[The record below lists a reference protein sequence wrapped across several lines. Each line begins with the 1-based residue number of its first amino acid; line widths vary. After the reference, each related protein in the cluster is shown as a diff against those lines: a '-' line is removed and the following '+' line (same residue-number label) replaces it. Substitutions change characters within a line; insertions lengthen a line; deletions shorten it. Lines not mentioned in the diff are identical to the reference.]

1 MKEGK
6 NMKYVVMVLVVIGLA
21 MSFMSRGDTKGL
33 VSYEELQQKLNE
45 KAPIVLLD
53 VRTQEEFDNGHIPGA
68 LLLPYDEIDKKAA
81 QLLPE
86 KEKEIIIYCRSGR
99 RSAIAK
105 DSLEALGYTNVKDF
119 GGMNRW
125 QGKVEK

>member
-1 MKEGK
+1 
-6 NMKYVVMVLVVIGLA
+6 
-21 MSFMSRGDTKGL
+21 MSRGDSKGL
-33 VSYEELQQKLNE
+33 VSYEELQQKLTD

-53 VRTQEEFDNGHIPGA
+53 VRTQEEFNNGHIPGA
-68 LLLPYDEIDKKAA
+68 LLLPYDEIDQKAV

>member
-1 MKEGK
+1 
-6 NMKYVVMVLVVIGLA
+6 MKYVVMILVVIGLA
-21 MSFMSRGDTKGL
+21 MSFMSRGDSKSL
-33 VSYEELQQKLNE
+33 VSYDELQQKLND

-68 LLLPYDEIDKKAA
+68 LLLPYDEIDKKAL
-81 QLLPE
+81 QVLPE

-125 QGKVEK
+125 QGEVEK

>member
-1 MKEGK
+1 
-6 NMKYVVMVLVVIGLA
+6 MKYLVLVLVVLGLT
-21 MSFMSRGDTKGL
+21 MSFMNSGDSKNL
-33 VSYEELQQKLNE
+33 VSYEELQQSLSNKE
-45 KAPIVLLD
+45 AIVLLD

-68 LLLPYDEIDKKAA
+68 VLLPYDEVEEKAA
-81 QLLPE
+81 KLLPD
-86 KEKEIIIYCRSGR
+86 KDREIVIYCRSGR

>member
-1 MKEGK
+1 
-6 NMKYVVMVLVVIGLA
+6 MKYVVMVLVVIGLA
-21 MSFMSRGDTKGL
+21 MSFMSRGDSKGL
-33 VSYEELQQKLNE
+33 VSYEELQQKLTD

-53 VRTQEEFDNGHIPGA
+53 VRTQEEFNNGHIPGA
-68 LLLPYDEIDKKAA
+68 LLLPYDEIDQKAV

>member
-1 MKEGK
+1 
-6 NMKYVVMVLVVIGLA
+6 MKYLVMMLVVIGIA
-21 MSFMSRGDTKGL
+21 MSFMSRGDSKSL
-33 VSYEELQQKLNE
+33 VSYEELQQKLND

-53 VRTQEEFDNGHIPGA
+53 VRTQEEFANGHIPGVM
-68 LLLPYDEIDKKAA
+68 LLPYDEIDQKAA

>member
-1 MKEGK
+1 
-6 NMKYVVMVLVVIGLA
+6 MKYVVMVLVVIGLA
-21 MSFMSRGDTKGL
+21 MSFMSRGDSKGL
-33 VSYEELQQKLNE
+33 VSYEELQQKLND

-68 LLLPYDEIDKKAA
+68 LLLPYDEIDQKAA